1 MIKIRFYAGLANHT
15 KCTETEMNGGPLTVG
30 KLLEELS
37 SQYPNARFEGVLVAV
52 NGASARKTSTVEA
65 GSLVALLP
73 PIAGG

>member
-1 MIKIRFYAGLANHT
+1 
-15 KCTETEMNGGPLTVG
+15 MNGAPLTVE

-37 SQYPNARFEGVLVAV
+37 SQYPEARFEGVLVAV

>member
-1 MIKIRFYAGLANHT
+1 MIKIRFYASLANHT
-15 KCTETEMNGGPLTVG
+15 KCTETEINGAPLTVE

-37 SQYPNARFEGVLVAV
+37 SQYPEARFEGVLVAV
-52 NGASARKTSTVEA
+52 NGASARKSSTVEA